1 MALIVWYMG
10 STASIFRINMS
21 KVENLVG
28 CIRDEKL
35 VMDTGLTNQEARW
48 GTKDGNYLPDYNTV
62 L

>member
-1 MALIVWYMG
+1 
-10 STASIFRINMS
+10 MS
-21 KVENLVG
+21 KVEKLVG
-28 CIRDEKL
+28 HIRDEKL